1 MAFGL
6 CPEDWVVVYL
16 SWSLKKGQFTL
27 RGYLKMRKKS
37 GGAPWFIKWGVLF
50 LNLFIPVWFFFF
62 FLYWTYFSSLIFWK
76 TLKWKR
82 KKKYIL
88 IQRTL
93 KSYLQ
98 LLVTLFFSSKISICS
113 LSFSFFAGDFWFNIY
128 FKNVFFYLFEHFY
141 NSCFKVL
148 VGQFQYLSSSLHQCC
163 IFPHE
168 LRSLWFSGWVI
179 LVCIL
184 DVRSEYYIMRF

>member
-1 MAFGL
+1 MDMAFGL

-27 RGYLKMRKKS
+27 RGYLKMRKS
-37 GGAPWFIKWGVLF
+37 GGAPWFIKWGVWF

-62 FLYWTYFSSLIFWK
+62 LDWTYFSSLIFWK

-93 KSYLQ
+93 KSYSQ
-98 LLVTLFFSSKISICS
+98 LLVTLFFSSKISISS
-113 LSFSFFAGDFWFNIY
+113 LSSFF
-128 FKNVFFYLFEHFY
+128 FFL
-141 NSCFKVL
+141 L
-148 VGQFQYLSSSLHQCC
+148 VISDLTFISRMFDIYLS
-163 IFPHE
+163 IFTIAA
-168 LRSLWFSGWVI
+168 LKSLWDNSSI
-179 LVCIL
+179 
-184 DVRSEYYIMRF
+184 